1 MLSPTLVRF
10 GSFSPSL
17 PHLIAMGE
25 GYYQERGL
33 HVEQHRIPSSPA
45 LREALGADDLDVVLT
60 SPDNIANYRLNGS
73 ARAHLD
79 ARIISGVDGAG
90 SVSLMGRPGLSD
102 LGDIR
107 GGRIA
112 VDARGSGFAF
122 LLYELLQQQGLS
134 PGIHYSVAEMGG
146 TPRRFDE
153 LIRGTFDATI
163 LGAGFDVRAETYGC
177 PRLARTADTIPGYLA
192 TVLAAPGKWI
202 DAAPATVS
210 RFLSGFSRAISHL
223 LDPVHH
229 EQWAGSTM
237 TSTSAPRFIDR
248 AGWSIG
254 GLRLSGDGYPRT
266 PAERVPGHTLR

>member
-1 MLSPTLVRF
+1 M
-10 GSFSPSL
+10 
-17 PHLIAMGE
+17 I
-25 GYYQERGL
+25 
-33 HVEQHRIPSSPA
+33 
-45 LREALGADDLDVVLT
+45 
-60 SPDNIANYRLNGS
+60 
-73 ARAHLD
+73 
-79 ARIISGVDGAG
+79 
-90 SVSLMGRPGLSD
+90 
-102 LGDIR
+102 
-107 GGRIA
+107 
-112 VDARGSGFAF
+112 AF

-229 EQWAGSTM
+229 EQCIELIVDSWQVPGSVAARILTGA
-237 TSTSAPRFIDR
+237 TDSR
-248 AGWSIG
+248 AGLAADGAVGRAQLAEILNRRQRWG
-254 GLRLSGDGYPRT
+254 GFDRDVDISAEVHRPRGLVDRRFA
-266 PAERVPGHTLR
+266 PER